1 MADTPTFQSNPYGS
15 FDPSQWTNPYSN
27 FYGRALPFP
36 PSYAGT
42 PTNALGQP
50 IQSPQAPQAPQGMT
64 LNSTPAQ
71 PQAPGAAN
79 PFANVPNVQG
89 QNAPATEPRG
99 GLNIADWQAL
109 SPAQRSAAMGP
120 MGQYSAGLAMMPS
133 GNNFVASGSNPSGA
147 NPQASTALGFMNSG
161 LNGFAQMQQQA
172 QQGAGPS
179 APGPPNNW
187 QNTLSM
193 LANPGH
199 VTTPGATIPMAP
211 QGSAQPG
218 PGVLQ
223 NFLANWQPAQSG
235 PGSGFT
241 QNFNTILRG
250 LQAQKG
256 S

>member
-1 MADTPTFQSNPYGS
+1 MASTPTFSPNPYAN
-15 FDPSQWTNPYSN
+15 FDPSQFTNPYSQY
-27 FYGRALPFP
+27 FGKALPW
-36 PSYAGT
+36 PSSYSGT

-50 IQSPQAPQAPQGMT
+50 IQAPQAPQGMT
-64 LNSTPAQ
+64 LNSTPQQ
-71 PQAPGAAN
+71 PQAPGAAAN

-161 LNGFAQMQQQA
+161 LNGFGQMQQQ
-172 QQGAGPS
+172 QQPQQAAAPS
-179 APGPPNNW
+179 APNNW

-199 VTTPGATIPMAP
+199 VTTPGATVP
-211 QGSAQPG
+211 QAQSSTG
-218 PGVLQ
+218 VQPGVLQ
-223 NFLANWQPAQSG
+223 NFLANWKPQQSG
-235 PGSGFT
+235 AGSGFT
-241 QNFNTILRG
+241 QNFNSILRG

>member
-15 FDPSQWTNPYSN
+15 FDPSQWLNPYSQ
-27 FYGRALPFP
+27 FYGKALPWP
-36 PSYAGT
+36 SSYAGT

-50 IQSPQAPQAPQGMT
+50 IQPPQGMT

-71 PQAPGAAN
+71 PQAPAGGGGVNSNPAGSPLNPMGNWAALAPQN
-79 PFANVPNVQG
+79 PNATTPQAQANYAYALG
-89 QNAPATEPRG
+89 LG
-99 GLNIADWQAL
+99 GSIDP
-109 SPAQRSAAMGP
+109 STHMAAMG
-120 MGQYSAGLAMMPS
+120 G
-133 GNNFVASGSNPSGA
+133 
-147 NPQASTALGFMNSG
+147 
-161 LNGFAQMQQQA
+161 
-172 QQGAGPS
+172 QGAAPPAAASS
-179 APGPPNNW
+179 AAPNNW
-187 QNTLSM
+187 QQTLSM

-199 VTTPGATIPMAP
+199 VSTPGATVPQAP
-211 QGSAQPG
+211 QGGGQPT

-250 LQAQKG
+250 LQAKG

>member
-1 MADTPTFQSNPYGS
+1 MADDTSNKPYPFQ

-27 FYGRALPFP
+27 FYGKALPWP
-36 PSYAGT
+36 SSYAGT

-50 IQSPQAPQAPQGMT
+50 IQSPQPQGMT

-71 PQAPGAAN
+71 PQAPGGGPN
-79 PFANVPNVQG
+79 PFANVPNIQG

-147 NPQASTALGFMNSG
+147 NPQASTALGFMNAG
-161 LNGFAQMQQQA
+161 LNGFAQMQQPQQA
-172 QQGAGPS
+172 APAAPS
-179 APGPPNNW
+179 APNNW

-199 VTTPGATIPMAP
+199 VTTPGATVPQAP
-211 QGSAQPG
+211 SSAQPG

-241 QNFNTILRG
+241 QNFNQILRG
-250 LQAQKG
+250 LQAKG